1 MKERK
6 IRWTAVIAAF
16 VLGAAAAAGGLYAW
30 MKAGGVIFAE
40 EKTYDEYRRTAEK
53 YEKLDEIEKL
63 IEEDYLWDADENA
76 LLEAACGALL
86 AALGDPYSRYLSEEE
101 IAGMESRLSGDMVGV
116 GIRIYEN
123 EDGAPAVS
131 DVISES
137 PADASGIEAGDIIR
151 KIDGKKVSTTE
162 EVSSALY
169 GEAGTTVSVTY
180 ERDGEETTV
189 SLVRG
194 EIRDSSVNSV
204 MLEDN
209 VGYIRIKT
217 FGEKTAA
224 DFASELSAM
233 EKRQAQGVII
243 DLRGN
248 SGGLMEQGIAI
259 ADALLPEG
267 TIVYTEDKN
276 GDRETFN
283 SDSVCTSLKYVLLV
297 DGETASAAEIVAAAV
312 KDNGGGKLIGERTY
326 GKGVIQETVFFD
338 DGTGVSLTARQY
350 FSPSGATIHEKG
362 VKPDIETGTGDERG
376 RDLQLEAAI
385 EEITGQPGKGR

>member
-1 MKERK
+1 MNEGKKR
-6 IRWTAVIAAF
+6 IIAAAAAF
-16 VLGAAAAAGGLYAW
+16 VLGVGVTAGGVYGW
-30 MKAGGVIFAE
+30 MKATGTMLAD
-40 EKTYDEYRRTAEK
+40 EKTYEDYRETAK
-53 YEKLDEIEKL
+53 RYAKLAEIEEL
-63 IEEDYLWDADENA
+63 IESDYLWDADEND
-76 LLEAACGALL
+76 LMEAACDALL

-217 FGEKTAA
+217 FGEKTAD

-233 EKRQAQGVII
+233 EKRQVQGVII

-248 SGGLMEQGIAI
+248 SGGLMEQGIAT
-259 ADALLPEG
+259 ADALLPAILVLAAIFFVG
-267 TIVYTEDKN
+267 STLIALVYKATAEKYVIDPLANLVGKGIEN
-276 GDRETFN
+276 LVMRAVTRIRAAAARGNTSSKDVETDIRETLCSEPAAFTG
-283 SDSVCTSLKYVLLV
+283 SDATEEGQTDSTPESKNEQKPV
-297 DGETASAAEIVAAAV
+297 
-312 KDNGGGKLIGERTY
+312 
-326 GKGVIQETVFFD
+326 
-338 DGTGVSLTARQY
+338 
-350 FSPSGATIHEKG
+350 SPS
-362 VKPDIETGTGDERG
+362 
-376 RDLQLEAAI
+376 DLHPAD
-385 EEITGQPGKGR
+385 TDNDND

>member
-1 MKERK
+1 MNEGKKR
-6 IRWTAVIAAF
+6 IIAAAAAF
-16 VLGAAAAAGGLYAW
+16 VLGVGVTAGGVYGW
-30 MKAGGVIFAE
+30 MKATGTMLAD
-40 EKTYDEYRRTAEK
+40 EKTYEDYRETAK
-53 YEKLDEIEKL
+53 RYAKLAEIEEL
-63 IEEDYLWDADENA
+63 IESDYLWDADENA
-76 LLEAACGALL
+76 LLEAACDALL
-86 AALGDPYSRYLSEEE
+86 AGLGDPYSRYLSEEE

-217 FGEKTAA
+217 FGEKTAD

-233 EKRQAQGVII
+233 DKRQVQGVII

-267 TIVYTEDKN
+267 AIVYTEDKTVT
-276 GDRETFN
+276 GKP
-283 SDSVCTSLKYVLLV
+283 SIP
-297 DGETASAAEIVAAAV
+297 TAYA
-312 KDNGGGKLIGERTY
+312 LR
-326 GKGVIQETVFFD
+326 
-338 DGTGVSLTARQY
+338 
-350 FSPSGATIHEKG
+350 
-362 VKPDIETGTGDERG
+362 
-376 RDLQLEAAI
+376 
-385 EEITGQPGKGR
+385 